1 MNLADFGRFSDPAL
15 LILSSLADG
24 PNHGYG
30 MMNDI
35 EAMTGIRL
43 GPGTLYGA
51 LARLER
57 SALIKA
63 MPVKDRRHPYQLT
76 AKGIAALREQLA
88 ALQKLT
94 STGLKRLAA
103 R

>member
-24 PNHGYG
+24 PKHGYG
-30 MMNDI
+30 IMSDI
-35 EAMTGIRL
+35 ETLTGLRL

-51 LARLER
+51 LARLE
-57 SALIKA
+57 SSGLIKSLPA
-63 MPVKDRRHPYQLT
+63 EDRRRPYQLT
-76 AKGIAALREQLA
+76 AKGITALRDELTL
-88 ALQKLT
+88 LQKLA

-103 R
+103 Q